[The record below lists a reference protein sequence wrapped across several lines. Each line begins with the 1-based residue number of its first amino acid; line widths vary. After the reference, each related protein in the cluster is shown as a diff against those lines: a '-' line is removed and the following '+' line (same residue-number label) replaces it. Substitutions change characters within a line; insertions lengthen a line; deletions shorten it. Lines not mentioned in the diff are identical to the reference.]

1 MPDTYARITDDD
13 QTIRTAL
20 EDAHIPSL
28 MAALVHLTGEMD
40 VLRGDIK
47 IETNF
52 FGDPQGGV
60 TEEQQAHVR
69 ALALDALK
77 RIRDGAELP
86 PPPARE
92 TIREML
98 DFVIGQELSD
108 NYVEFLME
116 ELALQG
122 EDAYAQPSLL
132 ELPDADKGQ
141 FKVLIIGAGM
151 SGILAGIRLKEAG
164 ISFTIVEKNDEV
176 GGTWYENTYPGCRVD
191 SPNHMYSYSF
201 EPQDWP
207 QHFSQQQV
215 LCDYFDRC
223 ATDYGLREHIRFKT
237 EVKSARFNEQTGRW
251 QVEVELESGGSET
264 LEANAIISAV
274 GQLNR
279 PKFPDIPGLDSFE
292 GPAFHSAEWQHEHD
306 LAEKRVGVV
315 GTGASAFQMVPIVS
329 QQAESVTIFQR
340 TPPWVLPNPDYF
352 QDVPPG
358 KHWLLNHVPFYGK
371 WFRFNMFWRTAE
383 GLLGAVRG
391 DPDWDKPEQSVSP
404 MNEMLRAFLTQNLSE
419 VLGADSELLAK
430 CTPNYPPGAKRALI
444 DDGAWLQ
451 SLKRPNVQL
460 LTEQVAEVTPKG
472 IRTADGVEHEFDVI
486 VFATGFY
493 ASRFL
498 YPMKI
503 VGRGGAELHDVWE
516 GEPRAYLGITIP
528 GFPNLFACYG
538 PNTNIVV
545 NGSIIFFSECE
556 MRYIMGCIALLLERG
571 RAAMD
576 CKRDVHDAYN
586 ERIDQGNCDMAWG
599 QSGVNTWYK
608 NDSGRITQN
617 WPFTLL
623 EFWEQTR
630 EPDPA
635 DYEFS

>member
-1 MPDTYARITDDD
+1 
-13 QTIRTAL
+13 
-20 EDAHIPSL
+20 
-28 MAALVHLTGEMD
+28 V
-40 VLRGDIK
+40 
-47 IETNF
+47 
-52 FGDPQGGV
+52 
-60 TEEQQAHVR
+60 
-69 ALALDALK
+69 
-77 RIRDGAELP
+77 
-86 PPPARE
+86 
-92 TIREML
+92 
-98 DFVIGQELSD
+98 
-108 NYVEFLME
+108 
-116 ELALQG
+116 
-122 EDAYAQPSLL
+122 
-132 ELPDADKGQ
+132 
-141 FKVLIIGAGM
+141 
-151 SGILAGIRLKEAG
+151 
-164 ISFTIVEKNDEV
+164 
-176 GGTWYENTYPGCRVD
+176 
-191 SPNHMYSYSF
+191 
-201 EPQDWP
+201 
-207 QHFSQQQV
+207 
-215 LCDYFDRC
+215 
-223 ATDYGLREHIRFKT
+223 
-237 EVKSARFNEQTGRW
+237 
-251 QVEVELESGGSET
+251 
-264 LEANAIISAV
+264 
-274 GQLNR
+274 
-279 PKFPDIPGLDSFE
+279 
-292 GPAFHSAEWQHEHD
+292 
-306 LAEKRVGVV
+306 
-315 GTGASAFQMVPIVS
+315 
-329 QQAESVTIFQR
+329 
-340 TPPWVLPNPDYF
+340 PNPDYF
-352 QDVPPG
+352 QDVPRG
-358 KHWLLNHVPFYGK
+358 KHWLLNHVPFYSK

-404 MNEMLRAFLTQNLSE
+404 MNEMLRAVLTQNLSE
-419 VLGADSELLAK
+419 VLGDDAELLAK

-460 LTEQVAEVTPKG
+460 LTDAIAEVTPKG

-503 VGRGGAELHDVWE
+503 VGKGGAELHDVWE

-556 MRYIMGCIALLLERG
+556 MRYIMGCIALLLEQG

-586 ERIDQGNCDMAWG
+586 ERIDQGNRDMAWG